1 MRAIYLLALSGLL
14 LAGCKHAPSK
24 AAGTPAGTT
33 AKAPTETKGGAAAVP
48 TTEVK
53 KSAAQPARATAVT
66 ESAGKVASV
75 NPNLRFVVI
84 DFGVNPLPQ
93 TEQQLNVY
101 RAGQK
106 VGEVKISGQ
115 SRNNIVAADITAGEA
130 KVGDEIRP

>member
-33 AKAPTETKGGAAAVP
+33 AKAPAEPKGGAAVP

-101 RAGQK
+101 RAGRK